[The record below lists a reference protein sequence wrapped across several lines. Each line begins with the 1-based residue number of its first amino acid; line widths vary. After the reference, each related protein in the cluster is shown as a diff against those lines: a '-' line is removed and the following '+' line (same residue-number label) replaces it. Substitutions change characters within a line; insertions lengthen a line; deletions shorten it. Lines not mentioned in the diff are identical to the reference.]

1 MALGSRPDVQFRT
14 KQEYVYQSLRGA
26 IMRGELAPGQRLVI
40 DDIGRQLQVSAIP
53 IREALQFLQSEGL
66 VLGAPH
72 VGATVAPISEDEVQE
87 VFAIMEGLETV
98 GVREAARR
106 LDDAGLALLSDVV
119 AEMDARRGRCETTS
133 AGRPSTATSTGAINE
148 IARMPLLREM
158 TERVLSRWERLRR
171 HYFHGVVVPRVA
183 QAQEEHHALLD
194 ALVRRDPDGAEQVVR
209 AHNQAAQ
216 DRLRR
221 VPPARHA
228 ARGSLTLEILG
239 PFDSVLA
246 PLVRFTQSLHPI

>member
-1 MALGSRPDVQFRT
+1 VALGSRPDVHFRT
-14 KQEYVYQSLRGA
+14 KQEYVYQFLRGA

-66 VLGAPH
+66 VQGAPH
-72 VGATVAPISEDEVQE
+72 VGATVAPISQQEVQE

-98 GVREAARR
+98 GVREAVRW
-106 LDDAGLALLSDVV
+106 LDDAGTASLSGVV
-119 AEMDARRGRCETTS
+119 TEMDEAVAARDYERWAALNSDLHRT
-133 AGRPSTATSTGAINE
+133 INE

-171 HYFHGVVVPRVA
+171 HYFDGVVVPRVA
-183 QAQEEHHALLD
+183 QAQEEHHALFD
-194 ALVRRDPDGAEQVVR
+194 ALVRRDPDSAEHIVR

-216 DRLRR
+216 TAYAEYLRR
-221 VPPARHA
+221 DAPSAVP
-228 ARGSLTLEILG
+228 
-239 PFDSVLA
+239 
-246 PLVRFTQSLHPI
+246 

>member
-1 MALGSRPDVQFRT
+1 VDLGSGPDVRFRT

-26 IMRGELAPGQRLVI
+26 ILRGELAPGQRLVI
-40 DDIGRQLQVSAIP
+40 DEIGRQLQVSAIP
-53 IREALQFLQSEGL
+53 IREALQLLHSEGL
-66 VLGAPH
+66 VQGAPH

-98 GVREAARR
+98 GVRAAVLW
-106 LDDAGLALLSDVV
+106 LDDAGTALLSGVV
-119 AEMDARRGRCETTS
+119 AEMDAAVAAQDYERW
-133 AGRPSTATSTGAINE
+133 ATLNRDLHRTINE

-194 ALVRRDPDGAEQVVR
+194 ALVRRDPDGAEQIVR
-209 AHNQAAQ
+209 AHNRAAQ
-216 DRLRR
+216 TAYAEYLRR
-221 VPPARHA
+221 GAQPQA
-228 ARGSLTLEILG
+228 S
-239 PFDSVLA
+239 
-246 PLVRFTQSLHPI
+246 